1 MNIKR
6 LINGNFEIDEET
18 LRELIM
24 SKTIVDT
31 YEDEGYD
38 IKELEYEL
46 EEYVDNFINEI
57 E

>member
-6 LINGNFEIDEET
+6 LNTGNFEIDEET

-38 IKELEYEL
+38 IKELEDDL

>member
-6 LINGNFEIDEET
+6 LNTGNFEIDEET

-31 YEDEGYD
+31 YEDEGYGL
-38 IKELEYEL
+38 KELEDDL

>member
-1 MNIKR
+1 MSIKR
-6 LINGNFEIDEET
+6 LKNGNFEIDEET

-31 YEDEGYD
+31 YEDEGYGL
-38 IKELEYEL
+38 KELDDEL
-46 EEYVDNFINEI
+46 EEYVDNLIMEI

>member
-6 LINGNFEIDEET
+6 LINGNFEIDEES

-38 IKELEYEL
+38 IKELEDEL
-46 EEYVDNFINEI
+46 EEYVDNLIMEI